1 MLIIKL
7 IQLRTF
13 IAQIMVGL
21 LTAGLV
27 LAIAFGFIWLFDEG
41 QSWLD
46 GAHSQNP
53 FMSPILWFVVLLAG
67 VISVFSRIWRKY
79 QEKQF
84 IKKLQ
89 QQRKTKK

>member
-1 MLIIKL
+1 MRIIKL
-7 IQLRTF
+7 RTF
-13 IAQIMVGL
+13 FAQIIVGVV
-21 LTAGLV
+21 TAAIVSG
-27 LAIAFGFIWLFDEG
+27 IAFAFVWLFSEG

-53 FMSPILWFVVLLAG
+53 LMSPILWFVVLIVG
-67 VISVFSRIWRKY
+67 VVSVFSRLWRKY

-89 QQRKTKK
+89 QQRKAKL